1 MSIQPQED
9 IVDLGGQ
16 ASNPPGLDI
25 DRTTA
30 WMSANVAAMQPPFS
44 FGLIAAGSSNLTYRV
59 DDAAGERC
67 ILRRPPAT
75 AALASAHDVSREF
88 KVMAALRATDV
99 PVPDTIAFCGDP
111 AITGAPFFVMSY
123 AEGLILRSQT
133 SAVDLGE
140 AKCSQAGR
148 RFFDVLARLHTL
160 DAAAVGLGDLS
171 GRGSYVERQLG
182 RWMRQYEASVRG
194 QTDPLLIDLHE
205 RLASSAPRGSG
216 ADNRLVHGDYH
227 IDNVVLNPDM
237 SVKAVLDWELA
248 ALGHPIADLAWALMF
263 WARPGDAIV
272 MLQDAVTA
280 APGFPERDELANTY
294 AGASGQSLESLPYFT
309 AFVLWK
315 LACLTQGVL
324 FRAESGGGGGLQQGR
339 RADTIG
345 MRSRILRL
353 LEAADESARSAGI

>member
-1 MSIQPQED
+1 MSIQPQEE

-16 ASNPPGLDI
+16 SSNPPGLDV

-30 WMSANVAAMQPPFS
+30 WMSANVEALRPPLS

-59 DDAAGERC
+59 DDAAGEKF
-67 ILRRPPAT
+67 ILRRPPAI

-88 KVMAALRATDV
+88 KVMTALRATDV
-99 PVPDTIAFCGDP
+99 PVPDMVAFCSDP
-111 AITGAPFFVMSY
+111 AVTGAPFLIMSY

-133 SAVDLGE
+133 SAANLGA

-148 RFFDVLARLHTL
+148 RFFDVLARIHTL
-160 DAAAVGLGDLS
+160 DVAAVGLGDLS

-194 QTDPLLIDLHE
+194 EPDPLLIDLHE
-205 RLASSAPRGSG
+205 RLSSSAPCETG
-216 ADNRLVHGDYH
+216 ADNQLVHGDYH
-227 IDNVVLNPDM
+227 IDNVVLDPDM

-248 ALGHPIADLAWALMF
+248 ALGHPIADLAWALVF
-263 WARPGDAIV
+263 WARPGDAMV

-280 APGFPERDELANTY
+280 APGFPERDELANAY
-294 AGASGQSLESLPYFT
+294 AGVSGHSLDSLPYFT
-309 AFVLWK
+309 AFAMWK

-345 MRSRILRL
+345 LRSRVRRL